1 MQSTSSISLPSL
13 CGDPIHSPWLTR
25 NALRIAVCLVL
36 AGVSGGAWAAQEAS
50 TNGAPSGG
58 ADTATDLDA
67 VLVVVQR
74 ASRVSNGA
82 TNLDLDIK
90 DTPQSISV
98 VSSEQMQQFGTDSLN
113 EALRL
118 ATGIQVEE
126 WETNRTNYLA
136 RGFEIKSTQIDG
148 IGMPND
154 WGIATGAMD
163 SFGYEKLEVIR
174 GANGL
179 LTGVGNSAGTINYVR
194 KRPTNEAEGK
204 VGVKIGSWGERRV
217 EFDYSTPFTESGTWA
232 GRAVVARE
240 EGDSYL
246 RDFET
251 ERTFGYAIIDGQV
264 GDNSTLAFGYSWQQA
279 DTTGNMWGALPF
291 VNADG
296 TQPSWDQS
304 ASTTVDWTYWD
315 TNTQTAFVEY
325 THQLGETWQL
335 KATYNHR
342 KGDNDDELFFAY
354 SITGLDPVTGTGLIG
369 WAYKGQD
376 ELTSDLADLTVNG
389 RFSMFGREQ
398 EAMFGVSMAESEQGY
413 WFNPTLDPFD
423 PALGPL
429 PAFPY
434 AGDAV
439 AEPAW
444 GAQVASSEFNQRLK
458 RAFGATRISL
468 TEDLRAVV
476 GVNFA
481 EYHRDGHN
489 SGAPFSET
497 ESNTSP
503 YAGLTYDFTDDIL
516 GYVSY
521 SDIYQPQDQRD
532 FDGFYLAPSKGV
544 NYELGVKA
552 EWLDKRLLTT
562 LAYFTAKQDGLATF
576 AGYNIDTLMNYY
588 VPKDVE
594 SKGWEFEATGKL
606 NAYTDLVFGYTQL
619 KMDGEEGTLTYNWVP
634 RRTANLM
641 LSARL
646 PSYEALS
653 FGIGGRWQSGIS
665 NVESYSGQTV
675 RQGSYAVLNA
685 FAAWDFFENTTIRAN
700 VGNLTDEKYINT
712 LYQIGYYGAPRH
724 WSLSLE
730 YRF

>member
-1 MQSTSSISLPSL
+1 MSLSRPYPLSARPATSP
-13 CGDPIHSPWLTR
+13 LTAR
-25 NALRIAVCLVL
+25 NALRVAICLAL
-36 AGVSGGAWAAQEAS
+36 ASGTATAMAAPQDAA
-50 TNGAPSGG
+50 GGQG
-58 ADTATDLDA
+58 ADVTATDLDT
-67 VLVVVQR
+67 VLVRGQR
-74 ASRVSNGA
+74 ANRVSNGA
-82 TNLDLDIK
+82 TNLDLAIK
-90 DTPQSISV
+90 ETPQSISV
-98 VSSEQMQQFGTDSLN
+98 VSNEQMIQFGADSLN
-113 EALRL
+113 DALRL

-148 IGMPND
+148 VGMPND

-163 SFGYEKLEVIR
+163 AFGYEKLEVIR

-194 KRPTNEAEGK
+194 KRPKNDAEGK

-217 EFDYSTPFTESGTWA
+217 EFDYSMPFNDAGTWA
-232 GRAVVARE
+232 GRVVVARE

-251 ERTFGYAIIDGQV
+251 ERTFGYAVIDGQI
-264 GDNSTLAFGYSWQQA
+264 GENGTLAFGYSWQQA

-296 TQPSWDQS
+296 TQPSWDVG
-304 ASTTVDWTYWD
+304 ASTTVDWTYWN

-325 THQLGETWQL
+325 THQLGDNWQL

-354 SITGLDPVTGTGLIG
+354 SMTGLDPVTGTGLLG

-376 ELTSDLADLTVNG
+376 ELTSDLVDLTLNG
-389 RFSMFGREQ
+389 RFQLLGREH
-398 EAMFGVSMAESEQGY
+398 EAMFGISQAESEQGY
-413 WFNPTLDPFD
+413 WFNPAPSDS
-423 PALGPL
+423 PAFGLL

-434 AGDAV
+434 AGNAV
-439 AEPAW
+439 PEPVW
-444 GAQVASSEFNQRLK
+444 GAQVPSSEFNQRLK
-458 RAFGATRISL
+458 RAFGATRIAL
-468 TEDLRAVV
+468 TEDFKAIV

-481 EYHRDGHN
+481 EYHRDGN
-489 SGAPFSET
+489 NDGVPFAET

-503 YAGLTYDFTDDIL
+503 YAGLTYDFNENIL

-544 NYELGVKA
+544 NYEAGVKA
-552 EWLDKRLLTT
+552 EWLDGRLLTT
-562 LAYFTAKQDGLATF
+562 LAYFTAEQEGLATYQ
-576 AGYNIDTLMNYY
+576 GYNPDTLMNYY
-588 VPKDVE
+588 VAKDVE

-606 NAYTDLVFGYTQL
+606 TDHLDLVFGYTHL

-646 PSYEALS
+646 PSYEAFS
-653 FGIGGRWQSGIS
+653 FGVGGRWQSDIS
-665 NVESYSGQTV
+665 NVESYTQRTV
-675 RQGSYAVLNA
+675 RQGSYTVLNA
-685 FAAWDFFENTTIRAN
+685 FAAWDFLENATLRAN

>member
-1 MQSTSSISLPSL
+1 MRRLRPSLPSSALVRPSFPSRRLPAAIGLALL
-13 CGDPIHSPWLTR
+13 CLTGTALAAPQQAAPAAGD
-25 NALRIAVCLVL
+25 
-36 AGVSGGAWAAQEAS
+36 AS
-50 TNGAPSGG
+50 
-58 ADTATDLDA
+58 ATDLDK
-67 VLVVVQR
+67 VLVVGQR
-74 ASRVSNGA
+74 ANRVSNGA
-82 TNLDLDIK
+82 TNLDLAIK
-90 DTPQSISV
+90 ETPQSISV
-98 VSSEQMQQFGTDSLN
+98 VSSEQMAQFGADSLN
-113 EALRL
+113 DALRL

-136 RGFEIKSTQIDG
+136 RGFEIKSTQVDG
-148 IGMPND
+148 VGMPND

-163 SFGYEKLEVIR
+163 AFGYEKLEVIR

-194 KRPTNEAEGK
+194 KRPTNDAEGS
-204 VGVKIGSWGERRV
+204 VGVKVGSWGERRV
-217 EFDYSTPFTESGTWA
+217 EFDYSTPFTDNGTWA
-232 GRAVVARE
+232 GRVVVARE
-240 EGDSYL
+240 EADSYL
-246 RDFET
+246 RDFES
-251 ERTFGYAIIDGQV
+251 ERTFGYAVIDGQV
-264 GDNSTLAFGYSWQQA
+264 GDDGTLTFGYSWQQA

-291 VNADG
+291 VNTDG
-296 TQPSWDQS
+296 TQPSWDVG
-304 ASTTVDWTYWD
+304 ASTTVDWAYWD
-315 TNTQTAFVEY
+315 TNTQAAFVEY
-325 THQLGETWQL
+325 THQLGEDWQL

-342 KGDNDDELFFAY
+342 KGENDDQLFFAY
-354 SITGLDPVTGTGLIG
+354 SFAGLDPVTRTGLLG

-376 ELTSDLADLTVNG
+376 ELTSDLVDLSLNG
-389 RFSMFGREQ
+389 RFQLFGREH
-398 EAMFGVSMAESEQGY
+398 EAMFGLSQAESEQTY
-413 WFNPTLDPFD
+413 SFNPSLSVFD
-423 PALGPL
+423 PL

-439 AEPAW
+439 PEPTW
-444 GAQVASSEFNQRLK
+444 GPRERSSFFNQRL
-458 RAFGATRISL
+458 RRVFGATRLSL
-468 TEDLRAVV
+468 TEDFKAVL
-476 GVNFA
+476 GVNYA
-481 EYHRDGHN
+481 EYHRDGAN
-489 SGAPFSET
+489 GIEPFDET

-503 YAGLTYDFTDDIL
+503 YAGLTYDFTDDLL

-544 NYELGVKA
+544 NYEVGVKA

-562 LAYFTAKQDGLATF
+562 LAYFTAKQEGLATF
-576 AGYNIDTLMNYY
+576 AGYNADTLLNYY

-594 SKGWEFEATGKL
+594 SKGWEFEATGRL
-606 NAYTDLVFGYTQL
+606 NAYTDLVFGYTHL

-653 FGIGGRWQSGIS
+653 FGIGGRWQSAIS
-665 NVESYSGQTV
+665 NTESYSGQTV
-675 RQGSYAVLNA
+675 RQGSYAVVNA
-685 FAAWDFFENTTIRAN
+685 FAAWNFLENATLRAN

>member
-1 MQSTSSISLPSL
+1 MRRPISSHPLVRHARRSGPTLRSSRLPVALAVALLSAS
-13 CGDPIHSPWLTR
+13 GVVMASP
-25 NALRIAVCLVL
+25 
-36 AGVSGGAWAAQEAS
+36 QEATPS
-50 TNGAPSGG
+50 TAR
-58 ADTATDLDA
+58 ATATATDLDV
-67 VLVVVQR
+67 VLVVGQR
-74 ASRVSNGA
+74 ANRVSNGA
-82 TNLDLDIK
+82 TNLDLAIK
-90 DTPQSISV
+90 ETPQSISV
-98 VSSEQMQQFGTDSLN
+98 VSSGQMAQFGADSLN

-148 IGMPND
+148 VGMPND

-163 SFGYEKLEVIR
+163 AFGYEKLEVIR

-179 LTGVGNSAGTINYVR
+179 LTGVGNSAGTLNYVR
-194 KRPTNEAEGK
+194 KRPTNDAEGK
-204 VGVKIGSWGERRV
+204 VGVKVGSWGERRV
-217 EFDYSTPFTESGTWA
+217 EFDYSTPFNENGTWA
-232 GRAVVARE
+232 GRVVVARE

-246 RDFET
+246 RDFEA
-251 ERTFGYAIIDGQV
+251 ERTFGYAVIDGQV
-264 GDNSTLAFGYSWQQA
+264 GENGTLAFGYSWQQA

-296 TQPSWDQS
+296 TQPSWDVGT
-304 ASTTVDWTYWD
+304 STTVDWAYWD

-325 THQLGETWQL
+325 AHRLGDDWQL

-342 KGDNDDELFFAY
+342 KGDNDDQLFFAY
-354 SITGLDPVTGTGLIG
+354 SMTGLDPVTRLGLVG
-369 WAYKGQD
+369 WGYKGQD
-376 ELTSDLADLTVNG
+376 ALSSDLFDVSVNG
-389 RFSMFGREQ
+389 RFRLFGREH
-398 EAMFGVSMAESEQGY
+398 EAMFGLSHAESEQRY
-413 WFNPTLDPFD
+413 WYNPAPFD
-423 PALGPL
+423 SPAFGPL

-434 AGDAV
+434 EGSAV
-439 AEPAW
+439 PEPVW

-458 RAFGATRISL
+458 RAFGATRIAL
-468 TEDLRAVV
+468 TEEFKAIV

-481 EYHRDGHN
+481 EYHREGNN
-489 SGAPFSET
+489 SGVPFSET

-503 YAGLTYDFTDDIL
+503 YAGLTYDFNDDIL

-532 FDGFYLAPSKGV
+532 FDGVYLAPSKGV
-544 NYELGVKA
+544 NYEVGVKA

-576 AGYNIDTLMNYY
+576 AGYSSETLMNYY

-594 SKGWEFEATGKL
+594 SKGWEFEATGRL
-606 NAYTDLVFGYTQL
+606 GDHTDLVFGYTHL

-641 LSARL
+641 LSTRL
-646 PSYEALS
+646 PAYKAVSL
-653 FGIGGRWQSGIS
+653 GIGGRWQSAIS

-675 RQGSYAVLNA
+675 RQGSYTTLNA
-685 FAAWDFFENTTIRAN
+685 FAAWDFLENATVRAN

>member
-1 MQSTSSISLPSL
+1 MSMPNRPLAVS
-13 CGDPIHSPWLTR
+13 DTR
-25 NALRIAVCLVL
+25 KTFMPNALRAAICFALASGPLVAL
-36 AGVSGGAWAAQEAS
+36 AAPQDAAGAQ
-50 TNGAPSGG
+50 PSGEV
-58 ADTATDLDA
+58 TATDLDT
-67 VLVVVQR
+67 VLVRGQR
-74 ASRVSNGA
+74 ANRVSNGA
-82 TNLDLDIK
+82 TNLDLAIK
-90 DTPQSISV
+90 ETPQSISV
-98 VSSEQMQQFGTDSLN
+98 VSNEQMIQFGADSLN
-113 EALRL
+113 DALRL

-148 IGMPND
+148 VGMPND

-163 SFGYEKLEVIR
+163 AFGYEKLEVIR

-194 KRPTNEAEGK
+194 KRPTNDAEGK
-204 VGVKIGSWGERRV
+204 VGVKIGSWGEHRV
-217 EFDYSTPFTESGTWA
+217 EFDYSMPFNDVGTWA
-232 GRAVVARE
+232 GRVVVARE

-246 RDFET
+246 RDYET
-251 ERTFGYAIIDGQV
+251 ERTFGYAVIDGQI
-264 GDNSTLAFGYSWQQA
+264 GENGTLAFGYSWQQA

-296 TQPSWDQS
+296 TQPSWDVG
-304 ASTTVDWTYWD
+304 ASTTLDWTYWN

-325 THQLGETWQL
+325 THQLGDNWQL

-354 SITGLDPVTGTGLIG
+354 SMTGLDPVTGTGLVG

-376 ELTSDLADLTVNG
+376 ELTSDMVDLTLNG
-389 RFSMFGREQ
+389 RFQLFGREH
-398 EAMFGVSMAESEQGY
+398 EAMFGISQSESEQGY
-413 WFNPTLDPFD
+413 WFNPAPFD
-423 PALGPL
+423 SPAFGAL
-429 PAFPY
+429 PGFPY
-434 AGDAV
+434 AGDSV
-439 AEPAW
+439 PEPVW
-444 GAQVASSEFNQRLK
+444 GAQVPSSEFNQRLK
-458 RAFGATRISL
+458 RAFGATRIAL
-468 TEDLRAVV
+468 TEDFKAIV

-481 EYHRDGHN
+481 EYHRDGN
-489 SGAPFSET
+489 NDGVPFAET

-503 YAGLTYDFTDDIL
+503 YAGLTYDFNENIL

-544 NYELGVKA
+544 NYEAGVKA
-552 EWLDKRLLTT
+552 EWLDSRLLTT
-562 LAYFTAKQDGLATF
+562 LAYFSAEQEGLATYQ
-576 AGYNIDTLMNYY
+576 GYNPDTLMNYY
-588 VPKDVE
+588 VAKDVE

-606 NAYTDLVFGYTQL
+606 TDHLDLVFGYTHL

-646 PSYEALS
+646 PSYEAFS
-653 FGIGGRWQSGIS
+653 FGIGGRWQSAIS
-665 NVESYSGQTV
+665 NIESYTGQTV
-675 RQGSYAVLNA
+675 RQGSYAVVNA
-685 FAAWDFFENTTIRAN
+685 FAAWDFLENATVRAN

>member
-1 MQSTSSISLPSL
+1 MRRSITSHP
-13 CGDPIHSPWLTR
+13 
-25 NALRIAVCLVL
+25 LVL
-36 AGVSGGAWAAQEAS
+36 RAG
-50 TNGAPSGG
+50 PSGSAPRSARLPAALAFALLSASG
-58 ADTATDLDA
+58 AVMASPQAETPSAAGASSATDLD
-67 VLVVVQR
+67 VVKVVGQR
-74 ASRVSNGA
+74 ANRVSNGA
-82 TNLDLDIK
+82 TNLDLAIK

-98 VSSEQMQQFGTDSLN
+98 VSGEQMTQFGADSLN
-113 EALRL
+113 DALRL

-148 IGMPND
+148 VGMPND

-163 SFGYEKLEVIR
+163 AFGYEKLEVIR

-194 KRPTNEAEGK
+194 KRPTNDAQGK
-204 VGVKIGSWGERRV
+204 VGMKFGSWGERRV
-217 EFDYSTPFTESGTWA
+217 EFDYSTPFTENGTWA
-232 GRAVVARE
+232 GRVVVARE

-251 ERTFGYAIIDGQV
+251 ERTFGYAVIDGQV
-264 GDNSTLAFGYSWQQA
+264 GENGTLAFGYSWQQA

-296 TQPSWDQS
+296 TQPSWDVG
-304 ASTTVDWTYWD
+304 ASTTVDWAYWD

-325 THQLGETWQL
+325 AHQLGDNWQL

-342 KGDNDDELFFAY
+342 KGENDDQLFFAY
-354 SITGLDPVTGTGLIG
+354 SMTGLDPVTRLGLVG
-369 WAYKGQD
+369 WGYKGQD
-376 ELTSDLADLTVNG
+376 ELTSDLVDVSVNG
-389 RFSMFGREQ
+389 RFEMFGREH
-398 EAMFGVSMAESEQGY
+398 EAMFGISHSESEQGY
-413 WFNPTLDPFD
+413 WYNPAPFD
-423 PALGPL
+423 SPAFGPL

-434 AGDAV
+434 DGSAV
-439 AEPAW
+439 PEPVW

-458 RAFGATRISL
+458 RAFGATRIAL
-468 TEDLRAVV
+468 TEDFKAIV

-481 EYHRDGHN
+481 EYHREGNNDGV
-489 SGAPFSET
+489 PFAET

-503 YAGLTYDFTDDIL
+503 YAGLTYDFNDDIL

-532 FDGFYLAPSKGV
+532 FDGVYLAPSKGV
-544 NYELGVKA
+544 NYEVGVKA

-562 LAYFTAKQDGLATF
+562 LAYFTAQQDGLATF
-576 AGYNIDTLMNYY
+576 AGYSTGTLMNYY

-594 SKGWEFEATGKL
+594 SKGWEFEATGRL
-606 NAYTDLVFGYTQL
+606 NDHTDLVFGYTHL

-641 LSARL
+641 LSTRL
-646 PSYEALS
+646 PAYKAVS
-653 FGIGGRWQSGIS
+653 FGIGGRWQSAIS

-685 FAAWDFFENTTIRAN
+685 FAAWDFLENATVRAN
-700 VGNLTDEKYINT
+700 VGNLADEKYINT

>member
-1 MQSTSSISLPSL
+1 MHSMRPSL
-13 CGDPIHSPWLTR
+13 LPCSGAVARSPSLLLAQS
-25 NALRIAVCLVL
+25 ALRVAVCLAL
-36 AGVSGGAWAAQEAS
+36 AGFSGVAWAAQQDA
-50 TNGAPSGG
+50 SGG
-58 ADTATDLDA
+58 VADTGSTDTATDLDA
-67 VLVVVQR
+67 VLVVGQR
-74 ASRVSNGA
+74 ANRVSNGA
-82 TNLDLDIK
+82 TNLDLAIK
-90 DTPQSISV
+90 ETPQSISV
-98 VSSEQMQQFGTDSLN
+98 VSSEQMRQFGTDSLN
-113 EALRL
+113 DALRL

-148 IGMPND
+148 VGMPND

-163 SFGYEKLEVIR
+163 AFGYEKLEVIR

-204 VGVKIGSWGERRV
+204 LGVKIGSWGERRV
-217 EFDYSTPFTESGTWA
+217 EFDYSTPFTDSGTWA
-232 GRAVVARE
+232 GRVAIARE

-246 RDFET
+246 RDFKP
-251 ERTFGYAIIDGQV
+251 ERTFGYAVIDGQV
-264 GDNSTLAFGYSWQQA
+264 GDNGTLTFGYSWQQA

-304 ASTTVDWTYWD
+304 ASTTVDWTYWN
-315 TNTQTAFVEY
+315 TNTQAAFVEY
-325 THQLGETWQL
+325 THQLGDAWQL

-342 KGDNDDELFFAY
+342 KGDNDDQLFFAY
-354 SITGLDPVTGTGLIG
+354 SITGLDPVTHTGLLG

-376 ELTSDLADLTVNG
+376 ELTSDLVDVTLNG
-389 RFSMFGREQ
+389 RFQLFGREQ
-398 EAMFGVSMAESEQGY
+398 EAMFGFSLAESEQGY
-413 WFNPTLDPFD
+413 WFNPSLTVLDPL
-423 PALGPL
+423 A
-429 PAFPY
+429 AFPY
-434 AGDAV
+434 AGNSV
-439 AEPAW
+439 PEPVW
-444 GAQVASSEFNQRLK
+444 GAQVTSSEFNQRLK

-468 TEDLRAVV
+468 TDDLKAVV

-481 EYHRDGHN
+481 EYHRDGN
-489 SGAPFSET
+489 NDDVPFAET

-503 YAGLTYDFTDDIL
+503 YAGLTYDFNDDIL

-544 NYELGVKA
+544 NYEVGVKA
-552 EWLDKRLLTT
+552 EWLGQRLLTT

-576 AGYNIDTLMNYY
+576 GGYNMDTLMNYY
-588 VPKDVE
+588 IAKDVE
-594 SKGWEFEATGKL
+594 SKGFEFEATGKL

-634 RRTANLM
+634 RRTANLL

-646 PSYEALS
+646 PSYQALS

-675 RQGSYAVLNA
+675 RQDGYAVLNA
-685 FAAWDFFENTTIRAN
+685 FAAWDFLENATIRAN

-712 LYQIGYYGAPRH
+712 LYQIGYYGAPRN

>member
-1 MQSTSSISLPSL
+1 MPFTRASLRLSRRPLPRCS
-13 CGDPIHSPWLTR
+13 
-25 NALRIAVCLVL
+25 VL
-36 AGVSGGAWAAQEAS
+36 AAGLALALSAQAQAQTQGGPADADQAQ
-50 TNGAPSGG
+50 
-58 ADTATDLDA
+58 DLDRI
-67 VLVVVQR
+67 LVVSQR
-74 ASRVSNGA
+74 AQRVSNGA
-82 TNLDLDIK
+82 TNLDLAIK

-98 VSSEQMQQFGTDSLN
+98 ISREQMDAFGANTLN
-113 EALRL
+113 DALRL

-148 IGMPND
+148 VGMPND

-163 SFGYEKLEVIR
+163 AFGYEKLEVIR

-194 KRPTNEAEGK
+194 KRPTNDAEGK
-204 VGVKIGSWGERRV
+204 VGVKVGSWGERRV
-217 EFDYSTPFTESGTWA
+217 EFDYSMPFNENGTWA
-232 GRAVVARE
+232 GRVVVARE
-240 EGDSYL
+240 ESDSYL
-246 RDFET
+246 RDFEA
-251 ERTFGYAIIDGQV
+251 ERTFGYAVIDGQV
-264 GDNSTLAFGYSWQQA
+264 GDNGTLAFGYSWQQA

-291 VNADG
+291 VNVDG
-296 TQPSWDQS
+296 TQPSWGRG
-304 ASTTVDWTYWD
+304 ASTTVDWAYWD

-325 THQLGETWQL
+325 THQLGDDWQL
-335 KATYNHR
+335 KATYNRR
-342 KGDNDDELFFAY
+342 KGDNDDQLFFAY
-354 SITGLDPVTGTGLIG
+354 SMTGLDPVTHLGLVG
-369 WAYKGQD
+369 WGYKGQD
-376 ELTSDLADLTVNG
+376 ELTSDLFDVSVNG
-389 RFSMFGREQ
+389 RFQLFGREH
-398 EAMFGVSMAESEQGY
+398 EAMFGISHSESEQGY
-413 WFNPTLDPFD
+413 WYNPAPFD
-423 PALGPL
+423 SPAFGPL

-434 AGDAV
+434 EGNAV
-439 AEPAW
+439 PEPVW
-444 GAQVASSEFNQRLK
+444 GAQVASSRFNQRLK
-458 RAFGATRISL
+458 RAFGATRIAL
-468 TEDLRAVV
+468 TEDLKAIV

-481 EYHRDGHN
+481 EYHRDGN
-489 SGAPFSET
+489 NDGTPFAET

-503 YAGLTYDFTDDIL
+503 YAGLTYDFTEDFL

-544 NYELGVKA
+544 NYEAGIKA

-562 LAYFTAKQDGLATF
+562 LAYFTAKQEGLATF
-576 AGYNIDTLMNYY
+576 AGYNNETLMNFY

-594 SKGWEFEATGKL
+594 SKGWEFEATGRL
-606 NAYTDLVFGYTQL
+606 NEYTDLVFGYTHL

-646 PSYEALS
+646 PSYNAVS
-653 FGIGGRWQSGIS
+653 FGIGGRWQSAIS
-665 NVESYSGQTV
+665 NTESYSGQTV
-675 RQGSYAVLNA
+675 RQGSYAVVNA
-685 FAAWDFFENTTIRAN
+685 FAAWDFLENATLRAN

>member
-1 MQSTSSISLPSL
+1 MRRSSFLRPSSAHAWHAPRLGRLHAAIGLALL
-13 CGDPIHSPWLTR
+13 C
-25 NALRIAVCLVL
+25 
-36 AGVSGGAWAAQEAS
+36 VSGAALAAPQETAP
-50 TNGAPSGG
+50 NGAAAS
-58 ADTATDLDA
+58 ATDLDA
-67 VLVVVQR
+67 VMVVGQR
-74 ASRVSNGA
+74 ANRVSNGA
-82 TNLDLDIK
+82 TNLDLAIK

-98 VSSEQMQQFGTDSLN
+98 VSNEQMTQFGTDSLN
-113 EALRL
+113 DALRL

-148 IGMPND
+148 VGMPND

-163 SFGYEKLEVIR
+163 AFGYEKLEVIR

-194 KRPTNEAEGK
+194 KRPTNDAEGK
-204 VGVKIGSWGERRV
+204 VGVKVGSWGERRV
-217 EFDYSTPFTESGTWA
+217 EFDYSMPFNENGTWA
-232 GRAVVARE
+232 GRVVVARE
-240 EGDSYL
+240 ESDSYL
-246 RDFET
+246 RDFEA
-251 ERTFGYAIIDGQV
+251 ERTFGYAVIDGQV
-264 GDNSTLAFGYSWQQA
+264 GDNGTLAFGYSWQQA

-291 VNADG
+291 VNVDG
-296 TQPSWDQS
+296 TQPSWGRG
-304 ASTTVDWTYWD
+304 ASTTVDWAYWD

-325 THQLGETWQL
+325 THQLGDDWQL
-335 KATYNHR
+335 KATYNRR
-342 KGDNDDELFFAY
+342 KGDNDDQLFFAY
-354 SITGLDPVTGTGLIG
+354 SMTGLDPVTHLGLVG
-369 WAYKGQD
+369 WGYKGQD
-376 ELTSDLADLTVNG
+376 ELTSDLFDVSVNG
-389 RFSMFGREQ
+389 RFQLFGREH
-398 EAMFGVSMAESEQGY
+398 EAMFGISHSESEQGY
-413 WFNPTLDPFD
+413 WYNPAPFD
-423 PALGPL
+423 SPAFGPL

-434 AGDAV
+434 EGNAV
-439 AEPAW
+439 PEPVW
-444 GAQVASSEFNQRLK
+444 GAQVASSRFNQRLK
-458 RAFGATRISL
+458 RAFGATRIAL
-468 TEDLRAVV
+468 TEDLKAIV

-481 EYHRDGHN
+481 EYHRDGN
-489 SGAPFSET
+489 NDGTPFAET

-503 YAGLTYDFTDDIL
+503 YAGLTYDFTEDFL

-544 NYELGVKA
+544 NYEAGIKA

-562 LAYFTAKQDGLATF
+562 LAYFTAKQEGLATF
-576 AGYNIDTLMNYY
+576 AGYNNETLMNFY

-594 SKGWEFEATGKL
+594 SKGWEFEATGRL
-606 NAYTDLVFGYTQL
+606 NEYTDLVFGYTHL

-646 PSYEALS
+646 PSYNAVS
-653 FGIGGRWQSGIS
+653 FGIGGRWQSAIS
-665 NVESYSGQTV
+665 NTESYSGQTV
-675 RQGSYAVLNA
+675 RQGSYAVVNA
-685 FAAWDFFENTTIRAN
+685 FAAWDFLENATLRAN

>member
-1 MQSTSSISLPSL
+1 MRRPTLSRPRPRPLRAGHPFAAARNGRLQTAIAFALL
-13 CGDPIHSPWLTR
+13 C
-25 NALRIAVCLVL
+25 A
-36 AGVSGGAWAAQEAS
+36 AGTVMAAPQEAAPAA
-50 TNGAPSGG
+50 GASS
-58 ADTATDLDA
+58 ATDLDG
-67 VLVVVQR
+67 VKVVGQR
-74 ASRVSNGA
+74 ANRVSNGA
-82 TNLDLDIK
+82 TNLDLAIK

-98 VSSEQMQQFGTDSLN
+98 VSGEQMTQFGADSLN
-113 EALRL
+113 DALRL

-148 IGMPND
+148 VGMPND

-163 SFGYEKLEVIR
+163 AFGYEKLEVIR

-179 LTGVGNSAGTINYVR
+179 LTGVGNSAGTLNYVR
-194 KRPTNEAEGK
+194 KRPTNDAEGK
-204 VGVKIGSWGERRV
+204 VGVKFGSWGERRV
-217 EFDYSTPFTESGTWA
+217 EFDYSTPFTENGTWA
-232 GRAVVARE
+232 GRVVVARE

-251 ERTFGYAIIDGQV
+251 ERTFGYAVIDGQV
-264 GDNSTLAFGYSWQQA
+264 GENGTLAFGYSWQQA

-296 TQPSWDQS
+296 TQPSWDVG
-304 ASTTVDWTYWD
+304 ASTTVDWAYWD

-325 THQLGETWQL
+325 AHQLGDNWQL

-342 KGDNDDELFFAY
+342 KGENDDQLFFAY
-354 SITGLDPVTGTGLIG
+354 SMTGLDPVTRLGLVG
-369 WAYKGQD
+369 WGYKGQD
-376 ELTSDLADLTVNG
+376 KLTSDLVDVSVNG
-389 RFSMFGREQ
+389 RFQWFGREH
-398 EAMFGVSMAESEQGY
+398 EAMFGISHSESEQGY
-413 WFNPTLDPFD
+413 WYNPAPFD
-423 PALGPL
+423 SPAFGPL

-434 AGDAV
+434 DGSAV
-439 AEPAW
+439 PEPVW

-458 RAFGATRISL
+458 RAFGATRIAL
-468 TEDLRAVV
+468 TEDLKAIV

-481 EYHRDGHN
+481 EYHREGNN
-489 SGAPFSET
+489 SGVPFAET

-503 YAGLTYDFTDDIL
+503 YAGLTYDFNDDIL

-532 FDGFYLAPSKGV
+532 FDGVYLAPSKGV
-544 NYELGVKA
+544 NYEVGVKA

-562 LAYFTAKQDGLATF
+562 LAYFTAQQDGLATF
-576 AGYNIDTLMNYY
+576 AGYSTETLMNYY

-606 NAYTDLVFGYTQL
+606 GEYTDLVFGYTHL

-641 LSARL
+641 LSTRL
-646 PSYEALS
+646 PAYQAVS
-653 FGIGGRWQSGIS
+653 FGIGGRWQSAIS

-685 FAAWDFFENTTIRAN
+685 FAAWDFLENATVRAN